1 MLSELS
7 YSVRQLSKSPG
18 FTIIVVLTLALGI
31 GANTAIFSL
40 VNATYIRPLP
50 YPEPDR
56 LVVVGERSSGWDM
69 GGVSYPDF
77 LDWHSQQGAFSK
89 LAMYFP
95 EDAKLR
101 TDTSAEL
108 VSTCM
113 VSGDFF
119 SVLGL
124 KVAQGREMADA
135 DDRIGADPVAWV
147 TYAAWQ
153 KYFGGD
159 PKLVGRSIQLAGQ
172 SATVA
177 GILPSSFRFFR
188 AVDFLRP
195 IAPFAE
201 EHFLMMRESHN
212 NTLTVGR
219 LKPNVT
225 AAEAQAQ
232 MTAIARRLEKLYP
245 KSNAGIGAHV
255 MPIRERLGGDSR
267 TQLLLLLG
275 AVGMVLLIACL
286 NVANMLLS
294 RSFAREREMA
304 IRTALGASRLRLFR
318 QLLIESLILSSLGGL
333 AGVLLGVW
341 GYGFASQMIPWEM
354 RPIAEAAGGMDS
366 RVLLFVTATSLLCG
380 VGFGIAPAW
389 RMSHANPNDALK
401 NMRPSVRTLFG
412 RFRVI
417 DLLVVA
423 QVALA
428 LVLLV
433 GAGLLV
439 RSLHKLLEVPSG
451 IRPERVL
458 TLQVT
463 SPPMAQFQRDPYSF
477 AAFHNQIIDAVG
489 SLPEIET
496 AAVVSGLPFTWNDSN
511 IWFYVEGRPVPAS
524 GQFPSAGH
532 HTVSPGYFRA
542 MGIPLLQGRTFS
554 GAETQPVVPA
564 NIDFSPQNFPLIFK
578 GVVFDGIVSKRMA
591 ETYWPGENPIGRR
604 FRLGYPEM
612 QMPWVQVVGIVGDTT
627 QDGLDR
633 GKAPEFYL
641 PLRQF
646 PTPEGYYLVVRTRMG
661 PDQALASIRTAIQ
674 SVAKDEPIHDVQLMS
689 ERMAGFVSDRR
700 FNMNLFG
707 IFAGIALVLALVGI
721 YGVLSFVVGRCTRE
735 MGIRMAL
742 GAGKRDVL
750 LDVLARGLRLAVPG
764 VMLGLAGAWAV
775 SRLLQNQLF
784 GVAGTD
790 PLTYLAGAALLL
802 LAALAACYIPARRAT
817 RVNPVDALKAE

>member
-1 MLSELS
+1 MLSELG
-7 YSVRQLSKSPG
+7 YSFRQLVKSPG
-18 FTIIVVLTLALGI
+18 FTIVVILTLALGI

-40 VNATYIRPLP
+40 VNATYLRPLP
-50 YPEPDR
+50 FPEPDR
-56 LVVVGERSSGWDM
+56 LMAVGERSSDWEM
-69 GGVSYPDF
+69 GGISYPDF
-77 LDWHSQQGAFSK
+77 LDWHSQQDVFSTIA
-89 LAMYFP
+89 LYYP
-95 EDAKLR
+95 EDAKLK
-101 TDTSAEL
+101 TAESAEL

-119 SVLGL
+119 TVLGL
-124 KVAQGREMADA
+124 KVAQGRGMTPA
-135 DDRIGADPVAWV
+135 DDRVGAPPAIWIS
-147 TYAAWQ
+147 YAAWQ

-159 PKLVGRSIQLAGQ
+159 PNLVGRPILLDGQ
-172 SATVA
+172 SVTVA
-177 GILPSSFRFFR
+177 GILPASFRFYRTFE
-188 AVDFLRP
+188 FLRP

-201 EHFLMMRESHN
+201 QHFLMMRESHN
-212 NTLTVGR
+212 NILAVAR

-225 AAEAQAQ
+225 EAEAQAQ
-232 MTAIARRLEKLYP
+232 MTVIAQRLEKLYP
-245 KSNAGIGAHV
+245 KSNAGIGSHV
-255 MPIRERLGGDSR
+255 MSLREHLGGDAR

-318 QLLIESLILSSLGGL
+318 QLLIESLVLSLLGGL
-333 AGVLLGVW
+333 AGALLGVW
-341 GYGFASQMIPWEM
+341 GYGFASQLIPWEM
-354 RPIAEAAGGMDS
+354 RPLAEAAGGMDS
-366 RVLLFVTATSLLCG
+366 RVLGFVAVASLLCG
-380 VGFGIAPAW
+380 VGFGLAPAW

-401 NMRPSVRTLFG
+401 NMRRSVRTLFG
-412 RFRVI
+412 RFRLS

-439 RSLHKLLEVPSG
+439 RSLQKLLEVPSG

-463 SPPMAQFQRDPYSF
+463 LPPTAQFQRDPYSF
-477 AAFHNQIIDAVG
+477 ATFHNRIVDAVAT
-489 SLPEIET
+489 LPEIET
-496 AAVVSGLPFTWNDSN
+496 AAVASGLPFTWNDST
-511 IWFYVEGRPVPAS
+511 IWFFVEGRPVPAS
-524 GQFPSAGH
+524 GKFPSASR
-532 HTVSPGYFRA
+532 HTVSPDYFKA
-542 MGIPLLQGRTFS
+542 IGIPLLQGRTFS
-554 GAETQPVVPA
+554 GSEKQPVIPPGME
-564 NIDFSPQNFPLIFK
+564 FLPQNLPAIFK

-591 ETYWPGENPIGRR
+591 DLYWPGENPIGKR

-612 QMPWVQVVGIVGDTT
+612 QLPWVQIVGVVGNTT

-633 GKAPEFYL
+633 GDTSEFYL

-646 PTPEGYYLVVRTRMG
+646 PTPEGYLVVRTRMR
-661 PDQALASIRTAIQ
+661 PEEALASIRTAIQ
-674 SVAKDEPIHDVQLMS
+674 SVAKDNPIHDVQLMS

-700 FNMNLFG
+700 FNMNLFA

-721 YGVLSFVVGRCTRE
+721 YGVLSFVVGQCTRE

-742 GAGKRDVL
+742 GAQRGDL
-750 LDVLARGLRLAVPG
+750 LRGVIARGLRLTVPG
-764 VMLGLAGAWAV
+764 ILLGLAGAWAV
-775 SRLLQNQLF
+775 SRLLQSQLF

-790 PLTYLAGAALLL
+790 PFTYLAGATLLL
-802 LAALAACYIPARRAT
+802 LAALFACYIPARRAT
-817 RVNPVDALKAE
+817 MVNPVDSLRAE